1 METEKEGQVDEMEA
15 TRAELE
21 ELRREKGVLAGEIEA
36 RDTTIARLEQAVAGR
51 DGEIAALKP
60 GLGGAGKKLA
70 ALSAAPGQAG
80 ASYKGLGIKL
90 DPGGL
95 ARVITG
101 DTIEEVDESLK
112 NAQALVERVWQEME
126 AEASRTKVPAGA
138 PQRAPLDLS
147 ALSPR
152 EKIQYAIGGFSSRS
166 S

>member
-1 METEKEGQVDEMEA
+1 METEKEGQVAEMEA

-21 ELRREKGVLAGEIEA
+21 ELRREKGVLAGEIE
-36 RDTTIARLEQAVAGR
+36 EQAVAGR
-51 DGEIAALKP
+51 DGEIATLKQAL
-60 GLGGAGKKLA
+60 ADSDKKLSELSN
-70 ALSAAPGQAG
+70 ALSQAV
-80 ASYKGLGIKL
+80 ASYKEMVIKL
-90 DPGGL
+90 NPGVL
-95 ARVITG
+95 AELITG

-112 NAQALVERVWQEME
+112 NAQALVERVRQEME

-166 S
+166 G